1 MKILELFEVA
11 TTDKMGI
18 GQTFKY
24 NMGMNPD
31 KSMAKNLG
39 SMAAAAGAKALGL
52 NNTSAGIQQ
61 NTGLGMYGSTQGA
74 MPPNT
79 VKGGVVPHVND
90 IAKSLN
96 LKVGGQIDLGMN
108 QKAKIMKIDQTGV
121 ILEPKKP
128 GAMPFTLGSDALNM
142 MVAKSNQQQQQNNQ
156 QKNNPTANIAGMPQ
170 SRV

>member
-1 MKILELFEVA
+1 MRINELFEVA
-11 TTDKMGI
+11 TTDKMGV

-24 NMGMNPD
+24 AMGMNPD
-31 KSMAKNLG
+31 KSMASNLG
-39 SMAAAAGAKALGL
+39 SMAASAGAKALGL
-52 NNTSAGIQQ
+52 NNTAGAISQNAGI
-61 NTGLGMYGSTQGA
+61 GMYGSTQGQ

-79 VKGGVVPHVND
+79 VKGGPVPHIND
-90 IAKSLN
+90 ISKQLN

-142 MVAKSNQQQQQNNQ
+142 MVAKQNQANQQAKQSQ
-156 QKNNPTANIAGMPQ
+156 NNPTANIAGMPN
-170 SRV
+170 SN